1 MLARIKQS
9 MVNELVR
16 LHKAFFYS
24 WNGLVL
30 SWQDAGAFR
39 LEICLS
45 PFIVTAAYFLAQT
58 RLEFFVIVLSWTI
71 VIVAELINTALEAV
85 TDLACEGKYHE
96 LAKKAK
102 DCASAAVLIA
112 VFGFILSWVVVV

>member
-1 MLARIKQS
+1 MKNTLA
-9 MVNELVR
+9 NELVR

-58 RLEFFVIVLSWTI
+58 RLDFFVIVLSWVI

-85 TDLACEGKYHE
+85 TDLACEGEYHE

-112 VFGFILSWVVVV
+112 VVAFVLSWVVVI